1 MKRPIERVGSART
14 ITENMEVSVCLVAV
28 MITLPL
34 VAGNEY
40 RLCGTA
46 PTREDHY
53 ADGAT
58 SSSEVSPVHWPW
70 NAAIHTIAKFRP
82 EQYCAGALISD
93 QHVLTAAHCI
103 DKRTSDGI
111 RVHLGSWR
119 RSTLDKGE
127 VAMSV
132 KEMCIHQNYSGSAN
146 DIAIITLAQPVNFTT
161 AISPVCLPYRKETF
175 PTDSEAYT
183 AGWTARPRKGYRRMR
198 RSLKELK
205 LTLLSKNSCL
215 KHFDIVLADD
225 VLCAPHDGGSLCEGD
240 SGAPIMQNIGGH
252 WFLQGVLSG
261 GPPTCGDST
270 LPMVFTRVAS
280 FMENFINPYFKA
292 KSRDAK
298 KKFCTLK

>member
-1 MKRPIERVGSART
+1 MDCKFIN
-14 ITENMEVSVCLVAV
+14 IYFNL
-28 MITLPL
+28 
-34 VAGNEY
+34 EY

-58 SSSEVSPVHWPW
+58 SSSKVSPVHWPW

-146 DIAIITLAQPVNFTT
+146 DIAIITLAQPVNFHNCHFTSL
-161 AISPVCLPYRKETF
+161 SPLPKGNF
-175 PTDSEAYT
+175 PNRLR
-183 AGWTARPRKGYRRMR
+183 GI
-198 RSLKELK
+198 
-205 LTLLSKNSCL
+205 
-215 KHFDIVLADD
+215 H
-225 VLCAPHDGGSLCEGD
+225 GGMD
-240 SGAPIMQNIGGH
+240 
-252 WFLQGVLSG
+252 
-261 GPPTCGDST
+261 
-270 LPMVFTRVAS
+270 R
-280 FMENFINPYFKA
+280 
-292 KSRDAK
+292 
-298 KKFCTLK
+298 